1 MVEQTQTVD
10 ERPDDMIDL
19 PSEIERWPFLNDLR
33 GGCRDLLVALYR
45 DSDKAARDAQ
55 GDHRIW
61 VVVAAVSATAA
72 VCLAILQLLPVPK
85 WILLFVELSEL
96 VAVIT
101 ALFSFDKGQQTRQT
115 WLTERHKAERCRLLK
130 FAAMIHPAQWTLG
143 GHASGE
149 CPPDLSCEIDIV
161 KRMKFPDVEEWLKN
175 DNVPS
180 PPGRTLPRDLKQLT
194 ELRDYYRQKRLRG
207 QSKYFKEQTERD
219 VRWDESWQN
228 LPYVLFKLTV
238 VLVLVHIA
246 IKMMIL
252 AITWTNWS
260 TAVSWISGVRVVG
273 WINWSK
279 ALGWVNWLN
288 SHAKF
293 LHAAEIRLDILIVF
307 AAFFPVFGSGIR
319 TWNAAREGTRNI
331 SRFRAKWIALD
342 NIDHRITLGE
352 IEETAQAESVL
363 RDLWCAEQIMESEHR
378 EWLRLMGGADW
389 RG

>member
-1 MVEQTQTVD
+1 
-10 ERPDDMIDL
+10 
-19 PSEIERWPFLNDLR
+19 
-33 GGCRDLLVALYR
+33 
-45 DSDKAARDAQ
+45 
-55 GDHRIW
+55 
-61 VVVAAVSATAA
+61 
-72 VCLAILQLLPVPK
+72 
-85 WILLFVELSEL
+85 
-96 VAVIT
+96 
-101 ALFSFDKGQQTRQT
+101 
-115 WLTERHKAERCRLLK
+115 
-130 FAAMIHPAQWTLG
+130 
-143 GHASGE
+143 
-149 CPPDLSCEIDIV
+149 
-161 KRMKFPDVEEWLKN
+161 
-175 DNVPS
+175 
-180 PPGRTLPRDLKQLT
+180 
-194 ELRDYYRQKRLRG
+194 
-207 QSKYFKEQTERD
+207 
-219 VRWDESWQN
+219 

-252 AITWTNWS
+252 AITWINWS
-260 TAVSWISGVRVVG
+260 KAASWISGVRAVG
-273 WINWSK
+273 WI
-279 ALGWVNWLN
+279 NWLN

-319 TWNAAREGTRNI
+319 TWNSAREGTRNI

>member
-1 MVEQTQTVD
+1 
-10 ERPDDMIDL
+10 
-19 PSEIERWPFLNDLR
+19 
-33 GGCRDLLVALYR
+33 
-45 DSDKAARDAQ
+45 
-55 GDHRIW
+55 
-61 VVVAAVSATAA
+61 
-72 VCLAILQLLPVPK
+72 
-85 WILLFVELSEL
+85 
-96 VAVIT
+96 
-101 ALFSFDKGQQTRQT
+101 
-115 WLTERHKAERCRLLK
+115 
-130 FAAMIHPAQWTLG
+130 
-143 GHASGE
+143 
-149 CPPDLSCEIDIV
+149 
-161 KRMKFPDVEEWLKN
+161 
-175 DNVPS
+175 
-180 PPGRTLPRDLKQLT
+180 
-194 ELRDYYRQKRLRG
+194 
-207 QSKYFKEQTERD
+207 

-279 ALGWVNWLN
+279 ALGWINWLN